1 MRKLPW
7 FSILQTGMLIGII
20 ANVIYLNYVVFLGQ
34 QNITTL
40 AKNIES
46 SKVSQPISQE
56 QKTCSSVCLQEIKTA
71 TESLQLA
78 KPTVAPKPV
87 AKTTVIRG
95 PKDYYIPLG
104 TGYTEKNEWV
114 DVSGTDTTI
123 DPATYGKI
131 NTAVFEASMHIPVA
145 NGTMYARLYN
155 VTDKHPVWFS
165 EVSTSKGTSTTVTS
179 GNITLDPGSKLYRV
193 QIKTS
198 LQYPS
203 YLDFSR
209 IRITIE

>member
-7 FSILQTGMLIGII
+7 FSIFQTGLLIGII

-34 QNITTL
+34 QNITSL
-40 AKNIES
+40 AKKIES

-56 QKTCSSVCLQEIKTA
+56 QTTCSPMCLQEIKTA
-71 TESLQLA
+71 TESLQLV

-87 AKTTVIRG
+87 AKTTVVRG

-114 DVSGTDTTI
+114 DVAGTDTTI
-123 DPATYGKI
+123 DPATYGVIKSAI
-131 NTAVFEASMHIPVA
+131 FEASMHIPVA
-145 NGTMYARLYN
+145 NGTMYARLFN

-165 EVSTSKGTSTTVTS
+165 EVATSKGTSTTVTS